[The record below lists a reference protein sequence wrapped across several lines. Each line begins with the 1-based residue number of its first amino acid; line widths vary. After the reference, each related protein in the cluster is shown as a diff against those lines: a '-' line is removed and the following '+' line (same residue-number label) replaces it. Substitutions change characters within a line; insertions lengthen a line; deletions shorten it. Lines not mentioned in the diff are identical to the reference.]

1 MPLTAIPPTAMPPT
15 AMPPTAIPP
24 IAIPLT
30 NMLSTVM
37 PPTATPL
44 TNMPPINMPFTNL
57 HASCESCLQAF
68 YTLTRLFY
76 IYKPFTHLLII
87 HAGNFY
93 RFFTLPS
100 ANTSFIILFIYISLI
115 IFPFYTFFTNF
126 FIYTPPFPTNI
137 SFVNIYFT
145 TPPIYTRFL

>member
-24 IAIPLT
+24 IAI
-30 NMLSTVM
+30 
-37 PPTATPL
+37 PL

-126 FIYTPPFPTNI
+126 F
-137 SFVNIYFT
+137 FT
-145 TPPIYTRFL
+145 RLRFLPIYLLSIYILLLLLYIRAFYNIIE